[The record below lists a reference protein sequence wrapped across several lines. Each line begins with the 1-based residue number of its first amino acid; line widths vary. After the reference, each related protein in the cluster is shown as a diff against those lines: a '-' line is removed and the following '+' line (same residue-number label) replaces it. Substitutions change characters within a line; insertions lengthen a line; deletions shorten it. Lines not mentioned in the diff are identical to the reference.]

1 MFRIRPAI
9 RVSLVAIA
17 AGVFLSACTNSNDLD
32 EPMKDLGQ
40 FRLGHD
46 VVVASKMKKGPL
58 SREATPEEFE
68 AAMKAAVEE
77 RFRRYEGDQLY
88 HFGISVEGYMLAT
101 PGIPLLFSPKSALII
116 NVTIW
121 DDAAGK
127 KLNEEPHQITVLE
140 SFSKTTIMGSG
151 LTLSKEEQMQ
161 NLTRNAAKEIQ
172 NWMLTNREWFGES
185 MPETVA
191 PAEAADDATT
201 PEAAGAAPAG
211 ATPAGMAPV
220 AAPVPAPA
228 AETLQAG

>member
-1 MFRIRPAI
+1 MFRIRSAI
-9 RVSLVAIA
+9 RVSLVALA
-17 AGVFLSACTNSNDLD
+17 AGVFLSACTNSDDLG

-46 VVVASKMKKGPL
+46 VVVAKKMKKGPL
-58 SREATPEEFE
+58 SREATPEQFE
-68 AAMKAAVEE
+68 EAMKAAVEE
-77 RFRRYEGDQLY
+77 RFRRYDGSQLY

-151 LTLSKEEQMQ
+151 LTLSPEEQMQ

-172 NWMLTNREWFGES
+172 NWMLQNREWFGAK
-185 MPETVA
+185 MPEVLAAESKEVAASKTKAKGDTA
-191 PAEAADDATT
+191 PAMVF
-201 PEAAGAAPAG
+201 PEP
-211 ATPAGMAPV
+211 MAP
-220 AAPVPAPA
+220 PSDPS
-228 AETLQAG
+228 